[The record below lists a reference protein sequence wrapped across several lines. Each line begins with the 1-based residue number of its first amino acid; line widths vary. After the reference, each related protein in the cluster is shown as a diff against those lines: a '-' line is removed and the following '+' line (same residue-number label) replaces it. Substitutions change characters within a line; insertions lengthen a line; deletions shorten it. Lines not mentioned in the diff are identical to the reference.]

1 MGLHDENNTVIVH
14 SVTMTKKS
22 EHKTKHTR
30 KHYPKMTNKQEPNK
44 TSYVGQKPEIKI
56 SKIGMASREYNV
68 HHDFTEN
75 LVEIFRIFDTAKC
88 DAILFSL
95 YSIYARQGYSLNKHL
110 ERLKNIKLVMFESFH
125 ENNSEPINHAYFRDP
140 KTNKWERYDYS
151 QKFGSLSEMNDSK
164 LYSFV
169 ESEIPQRIFGNSISL
184 LCGETNIVK
193 YSKEKKKII
202 DIFKLNAAI
211 PDYVQIILNP
221 IHDRMTRFEMKLKRQ
236 FLSENNRWVI
246 SVWNKGKKDKNGTIK
261 NEKKPAWTVF
271 YNGKEIE
278 VKRLK
283 HDLGPEIELG
293 IVNTRCK

>member
-1 MGLHDENNTVIVH
+1 M
-14 SVTMTKKS
+14 
-22 EHKTKHTR
+22 
-30 KHYPKMTNKQEPNK
+30 KHYPKTTNKQGPNI
-44 TSYVGQKPEIKI
+44 TSFMGQKPDIKI
-56 SKIGMASREYNV
+56 LKIGMASREYNV
-68 HHDFTEN
+68 HHDFTKHLEK
-75 LVEIFRIFDTAKC
+75 IFQIFDTKKC
-88 DAILFSL
+88 DTILFSL
-95 YSIYARQGYSLNKHL
+95 WSIFARQDYFPKEQLEGLNHV
-110 ERLKNIKLVMFESFH
+110 KLVMLETFRDCDLD
-125 ENNSEPINHAYFRDP
+125 NINHAYYRDP
-140 KTNKWERYDYS
+140 KTNKWEQYDYS
-151 QKFGSLSEMNDSK
+151 QKFGSLSKMKESD

-169 ESEIPQRIFGNSISL
+169 GSEIPQRIFGNSISL

-261 NEKKPAWTVF
+261 NVKKPAWTVF

-278 VKRLK
+278 VKQLK
-283 HDLGPEIELG
+283 HDLGPEIVLG